1 MKIRNRLFA
10 IIMVLTM
17 TFTYLPGM
25 AFATSDD
32 SADLPVKQSDNDSLD
47 PSEDPADLPTEQ
59 TENDSSDPSDELS
72 GTSDTEKADSGSVSS
87 EDNNRK
93 NRLMST
99 SKAGSYSEVEYATE
113 SEALDDGFMVEK
125 TKAWEMSTF

>member
-32 SADLPVKQSDNDSLD
+32 SADLP
-47 PSEDPADLPTEQ
+47 
-59 TENDSSDPSDELS
+59 
-72 GTSDTEKADSGSVSS
+72 
-87 EDNNRK
+87 K
-93 NRLMST
+93 NAYLQGGKRR
-99 SKAGSYSEVEYATE
+99 
-113 SEALDDGFMVEK
+113 
-125 TKAWEMSTF
+125 